1 MSGVL
6 VWIPLRYP
14 VHPLGTSFQRMIPE
28 DGPAARS
35 PGQVQRLIFC
45 TGKVYY
51 DLVKERGSQ
60 GLEEQ
65 VAITRLE
72 QVCLGLKHWYGSD
85 GQVQFASLWLWALCG
100 CRGPE

>member
-1 MSGVL
+1 MDAWGAERPIALPVP
-6 VWIPLRYP
+6 IPLRFLVY
-14 VHPLGTSFQRMIPE
+14 PLGTTFQRMIPE

-51 DLVKERGSQ
+51 DLVKERSSQ
-60 GLEEQ
+60 GLEEH

-72 QVCLGLKHWYGSD
+72 QVGWVS
-85 GQVQFASLWLWALCG
+85 
-100 CRGPE
+100 